1 MTPRFIRRLERYPVV
16 GYTLLG
22 LVAFSFVCGLVRLAI
37 SI

>member
-22 LVAFSFVCGLVRLAI
+22 LTLLSGLTALLRLMMRH
-37 SI
+37 

>member
-22 LVAFSFVCGLVRLAI
+22 LVATSFVFGVIRL
-37 SI
+37 

>member
-22 LVAFSFVCGLVRLAI
+22 MVALSVVFGMTRFIIKL
-37 SI
+37 